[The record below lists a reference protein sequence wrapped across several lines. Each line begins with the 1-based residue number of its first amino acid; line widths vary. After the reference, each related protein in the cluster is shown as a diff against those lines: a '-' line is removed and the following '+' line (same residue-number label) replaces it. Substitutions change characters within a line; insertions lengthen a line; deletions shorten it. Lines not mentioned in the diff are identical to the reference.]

1 MKKLLLFDVDGTLV
15 ESGEQISNSMSSLL
29 NSLEKNNYELGIVG
43 GGKLDKIL
51 YQFNKQIYFSHY
63 FTECGSVY
71 YKNNVN
77 NEFNLE
83 EIYKKNIRNHYLYED
98 INILIKLALEF
109 ISNVNYT
116 ITGHFIDL
124 RNGIIYISLIGLS
137 ATHNER
143 ENFININRFHNYK
156 EQLLNLLINKATELN
171 IIDKVDIVYG
181 GSVGIAIY
189 PTEYDKIQILE
200 HIKTD
205 NYSEIHYFGDKYLP
219 DGNDYKLLHDFNVI
233 GHNID
238 SVNDTIEILKT
249 FK

>member
-1 MKKLLLFDVDGTLV
+1 MKTLLLFDVDGTLV

-98 INILIKLALEF
+98 INILIKLALNF

-116 ITGHFIDL
+116 YL
-124 RNGIIYISLIGLS
+124 
-137 ATHNER
+137 
-143 ENFININRFHNYK
+143 
-156 EQLLNLLINKATELN
+156 
-171 IIDKVDIVYG
+171 DI
-181 GSVGIAIY
+181 
-189 PTEYDKIQILE
+189 L
-200 HIKTD
+200 
-205 NYSEIHYFGDKYLP
+205 
-219 DGNDYKLLHDFNVI
+219 
-233 GHNID
+233 
-238 SVNDTIEILKT
+238 
-249 FK
+249 